1 MADDDHGPA
10 RPGAPPERLA
20 DRAGLFRVQIARG
33 LVREQEGGVVEHGA
47 AVRDPLLFAA
57 RELRRVGVPAVGPPP
72 PPRGAEG
79 PPPPRPP
86 IPPRGGPPG
95 GHGGAG
101 RLPPGAAGGD
111 ETRPPAHDA

>member
-57 RELRRVGVPAVGPPP
+57 RELRRGVVPAAGPPP
-72 PPRGAEG
+72 PLGESPYPTPARPPHAPPRTRRRGAA
-79 PPPPRPP
+79 P
-86 IPPRGGPPG
+86 
-95 GHGGAG
+95 HG
-101 RLPPGAAGGD
+101 
-111 ETRPPAHDA
+111 T